1 MALHPCTDC
10 GRHVRHSES
19 RCPFCGAALSTM
31 SAEVAPVQRVSR
43 AAMVLG
49 AALTA
54 SAIAAC
60 DQPAANSAPT
70 QAAPNAAPST
80 AAPTN
85 TAQAPQ
91 VLPTTVE
98 PAQQQPQLI
107 PQVQVAP
114 QQPTAQQQILGQANP
129 SQPDPAAMIARY
141 GAPAGPNDHGAQ
153 VRRYGAPPRIDP
165 PTGPN
170 DPGAHA
176 RRYGAPALVAWDEV

>member
-1 MALHPCTDC
+1 MALHPCPDC

-19 RCPFCGAALSTM
+19 RCPFCGAALSAM
-31 SAEVAPVQRVSR
+31 SAELAPVQRVTR
-43 AAMVLG
+43 AAMILG

-54 SAIAAC
+54 SAMAAC
-60 DQPAANSAPT
+60 DQPAPQSAPS
-70 QAAPNAAPST
+70 AAPPTTVTPS
-80 AAPTN
+80 N

-114 QQPTAQQQILGQANP
+114 QQPTAQQQIVG
-129 SQPDPAAMIARY
+129 QPDLTQVGMAAAARY
-141 GAPAGPNDHGAQ
+141 GAPPVGPDDHGAQ
-153 VRRYGAPPRIDP
+153 VRRYGAPPRVDP
-165 PTGPN
+165 QPGPN

-176 RRYGAPALVAWDEV
+176 RRYGAPAFVEWDEA